1 MGSVLVTGGAGYV
14 GSHVVRRLRAEGRPV
29 IVMDDLT
36 EGHRAAVR
44 DTRLVEADFGDRLAL
59 DELLGGG
66 KVSFVVHM
74 AASCLVGESM
84 SDPAKYYANNVV
96 RSLTLLE
103 AAVRHGVLGI
113 VFSSSA
119 AVYGEPRRA
128 PIREDHPLEPTNA
141 YGETKLAF
149 ERALRWFHAA
159 HGIRSVSLRYFNAA
173 GAHPDGDL
181 GEDHAPES
189 HLLPNLLRGVLAEGT
204 DPVPVFG
211 TDYPT
216 PDGTCVRD
224 YVHVCDLADAH
235 VLALAALDAGRL
247 AHRAL
252 NLGNGA
258 GFSVREVVA
267 SVGRVTGSLPATL
280 DSPRRPG
287 DPATLVASSDEAR
300 EVLGWSPRFPDL
312 DGIVRTAWA
321 WHRSHPGGYG
331 DRTVPGGG

>member
-1 MGSVLVTGGAGYV
+1 MGHVLVTGGAGYV
-14 GSHVVRRLRAEGRPV
+14 GSHIVRRLRAEGRPV
-29 IVMDDLT
+29 VVMDDLT
-36 EGHRAAVR
+36 EGHRAAAG
-44 DTRLVEADFGDRLAL
+44 DARLVEADFGDRLAL
-59 DELLGGG
+59 DEMLGRG

-96 RSLTLLE
+96 RSLTLLD
-103 AAVRHGVLGI
+103 AAVRHGVRGI

-119 AVYGEPRRA
+119 AVYGEPRQV
-128 PIREDHPLEPTNA
+128 PIREDHPLDPTNA

-159 HGIRSVSLRYFNAA
+159 HGIRSASLRYFNAA

-189 HLLPNLLRGVLAEGT
+189 HLLPNLLRGVLADGA

-224 YVHVCDLADAH
+224 YVHVCDLAEAH
-235 VLALAALDAGRL
+235 LLALAALDEGKLECEAF
-247 AHRAL
+247 

-267 SVGRVTGSLPATL
+267 SVGRVTGSLPSTVDA
-280 DSPRRPG
+280 PRREG
-287 DPATLVASSDEAR
+287 DPATLVASSEKAR
-300 EVLGWSPRFPDL
+300 AVLGWSPRFPGL
-312 DGIVRTAWA
+312 DEIVGTAWA
-321 WHRSHPGGYG
+321 WHRSHPSGYG
-331 DRTVPGGG
+331 DRAPVVG